1 VARVRH
7 GVLRHAWGSLMAQLA
22 LGLAGAAL
30 GSFFGPVGA
39 QVGFALGSAIGS
51 TLGPGTTVEGPRQS
65 DLKVQ
70 VSSYGASI
78 PRGFGG
84 FPVAGN
90 VIWSTD
96 LQEDRESED
105 VGKGGPSQTQVTY
118 SYSVSCA
125 IALCDGPIAGVRRIW
140 ADSKLVYD
148 ARDDADQDTI
158 DASGEFAEFFTLYLG
173 TEDQLPDPT
182 IEAVEGAGNVPGY
195 RGTAYIVF
203 ADLPLGDYGNRIPN
217 FLFEVFTEGAP
228 DAVQGDGLLNH
239 FDALNGDG
247 EVISALGPNITLTN
261 GATIDAA
268 ASRFGAAGGTR
279 TGTGFAEHKT
289 EGITGRAGGRS
300 WRLEWWQKATV
311 TTNFGNILIF
321 DNPDTGASIEL
332 GGTIFAAFTWDIQS
346 SSINGG
352 GAIGNVEPTLD
363 MWQHVSIQYRHDIQ
377 QFAIFLHG
385 QRIGNFSTSG
395 DPYPVD
401 PWGTNTFTRFRWIGT
416 QVGVLI
422 DEVYYHFEPE
432 TLYDDAYTVPTGPF
446 DDSGGGETFTPGQV
460 FLPDVVEA
468 LCLEAGLEASEIDV
482 TDLPN
487 TEVLGYVRTK
497 QMSTR
502 SAIEPLRQA
511 FYFDAV
517 ESEGKVKFVARGGS
531 SLVTIPED
539 DLGAVEGES
548 DPQPATEP
556 VRAQEA
562 ELPAVVNV
570 VYLDRDRDYENGTQ
584 TARRVVTG
592 SVQQTAIELPIV
604 LTNQHGSDAAAV
616 NLYDTWTARTEIS
629 WSTTKKYAKYEP
641 TDIVTLVDG
650 AISRQVRIT
659 DKSEEGPVIK
669 WRGRDDKPAIY
680 DPNTTPGEPTGTGA
694 TIRITGDTVVE
705 LIDSP
710 IFLDANDDPGF
721 YLAARGTRDGWTGGA
736 LYQSTD
742 SGTSYSSLKT
752 VTKTA
757 TMGTAGTELGNW
769 TGGYV
774 VDEVN
779 TVTVNLD
786 SGTLSTI
793 TRDSLLDSGQAA
805 IIGNEVVGF
814 QRAELIGQDQYRLSG
829 LLRGLRGTED
839 QISEHAVGDRFILI
853 SSANWYRVDQ
863 LLSSVGNEYIY
874 KPVTFGKSIEAAT
887 AESFTNT
894 ARGLKPLSPV
904 DARAERAS
912 TGSITISWKRRTRL
926 SSRLFGSVPLGE
938 ASEAYEVDVFEDGT
952 FTEPAVANLSTAET
966 SVVYSAAEQELGF
979 GSIQDTLYVK
989 IYQIS
994 ESVGRGLPLTA
1005 TLGANS
1011 GVESFTPD
1019 TLNPDPK
1026 VLLSAG
1032 DEWLAARDGS
1042 GNSSLGFYTYA
1053 TDLNYASKI
1062 TQSTTN
1068 PYTSGSHL
1076 WASDATSKKF
1086 VLLMRG
1092 SSNVEAA
1099 RKLFYG
1105 TLPGGPTAVVPS
1117 FMPTNPPVGLWWT
1130 GSEFRALLV
1139 DGTVWSSA
1147 TGASWTSQGAT
1158 SGLPALSSDLIGA
1171 YIVKVGS
1178 ALSMKYGDAVYY
1190 CSSTAGLSWSAGTG
1204 DVATLPTATYS
1215 DFFALTGIASNG
1227 SRAVLIAV
1235 GKKPSDASKWGL
1247 VYTSTDGQSWTEVVE
1262 QVVVD
1267 QPAYYAHSSTGNDG
1281 ITTLGTTFLCD
1292 LWPVVAGSNA
1302 NSVLQVHDFGGG
1314 VTLKFAS
1321 KAVLGVGGT
1330 TLVLAPGNGTT
1341 AFDPETVYRTSN
1353 LTTYTPLD
1361 WDDE

>member
-1 VARVRH
+1 
-7 GVLRHAWGSLMAQLA
+7 MAQLV
-22 LGLAGAAL
+22 LGAVGAVVGFYFGGTSGAQAGFAIGAA
-30 GSFFGPVGA
+30 V
-39 QVGFALGSAIGS
+39 GS
-51 TLGPGTTVEGPRQS
+51 TLGPGATVEGPRIS

-70 VSSYGASI
+70 VSSYGVSI
-78 PRGFGG
+78 PRGYGG

-148 ARDDADQDTI
+148 ARADADADTI
-158 DASGEFAEFFTLYLG
+158 GASAEFAEFFTLYLG
-173 TEDQLPDPT
+173 TEDQQPDPT
-182 IEAVEGAGNVPGY
+182 IEATEGAGNVPAY

-203 ADLPLGDYGNRIPN
+203 TDLPLGDYGNRLPN
-217 FLFEVFTEGAP
+217 FLFEVFTEGDYGAS
-228 DAVQGDGLLNH
+228 QGDGILNH
-239 FDALNGDG
+239 FEELDEDG
-247 EVISALGPNITLTN
+247 KVVSEVGPNLTMAN
-261 GATIDAA
+261 GAAIVTSPKKWGDSAGDADGGGKN
-268 ASRFGAAGGTR
+268 FGATGM
-279 TGTGFAEHKT
+279 TGTLN
-289 EGITGRAGGRS
+289 RS
-300 WRLEWWQKATV
+300 WRVEGWWYVDAAQEA
-311 TTNFGNILIF
+311 FF
-321 DNPDTGASIEL
+321 DL
-332 GGTIFAAFTWDIQS
+332 GGAGSFPYISLSREGIFNDSAFIMTS
-346 SSINGG
+346 VSNAGSGG
-352 GAIGNVEPTLD
+352 GRFGDNALKPPVGAWSHLGLEYNPTDKKVYAFCNSARVGTAIDGLGSNPFQDGVFTQCLVYGKCDDFFLSFDVDLYGE
-363 MWQHVSIQYRHDIQ
+363 SY
-377 QFAIFLHG
+377 AI
-385 QRIGNFSTSG
+385 
-395 DPYPVD
+395 
-401 PWGTNTFTRFRWIGT
+401 
-416 QVGVLI
+416 
-422 DEVYYHFEPE
+422 
-432 TLYDDAYTVPTGPF
+432 PTGPF
-446 DDSGGGETFTPGQV
+446 EANNNGELFTPGSV
-460 FLPDVVEA
+460 YLPAVVEA

-482 TDLPN
+482 TDLPA

-517 ESEGKVKFVARGGS
+517 ESEGKVKFVPRGGS

-616 NLYDTWTARTEIS
+616 NLYDAWTARTEIS

-669 WRGRDDKPAIY
+669 WRGRDGKPAIY

-710 IFLDANDDPGF
+710 IFLDTNDDPGF
-721 YLAARGTRDGWTGGA
+721 YLAARGTKAGWTGGA

-752 VTKTA
+752 VTRTA
-757 TMGTAGTELGNW
+757 TIGVTLGTLGDW
-769 TGGYV
+769 TGGTV
-774 VDEVN
+774 VDEKN
-779 TVTVNLD
+779 TVDVELY
-786 SGTLSTI
+786 SGTLSTV

-814 QRAELIGQDQYRLSG
+814 QRATLIGENQYRLSG
-829 LLRGLRGTED
+829 LVRGMRGTED
-839 QISEHAVGDRFILI
+839 QIAEHVTGDRFVLV

-863 LLSSVGNEYIY
+863 LLSSVGNEYLY
-874 KPVTFGKSIEAAT
+874 KPVTFGKSIET
-887 AESFTNT
+887 APAEAFTNT
-894 ARGLKPLSPV
+894 ARGLMPLSPV

-938 ASEAYEVDVFEDGT
+938 ASEAYEVDVFEDGA
-952 FTEPAVANLSTAET
+952 FTEPAVATLSTSEK
-966 SVVYSAAEQELGF
+966 SVVYSAAAQELGF
-979 GSIQDTLYVK
+979 GSVQDTLYVK
-989 IYQIS
+989 IYQVS
-994 ESVGRGLPLTA
+994 ESVGRGIALTA

-1032 DEWLAARDGS
+1032 DEWLVARDGS
-1042 GNSSLGFYTYA
+1042 GNTSLGFYTYA

-1062 TQSTTN
+1062 TQSTAN

-1076 WASDATSKKF
+1076 WASDPTSKKF

-1092 SSNVEAA
+1092 SSNVEAT

-1117 FMPTNPPVGLWWT
+1117 FMPANPPVGLWWT

-1139 DGTVWSSA
+1139 DGAVWSSA

-1158 SGLPALSSDLIGA
+1158 SGLPALSSDMIGA

-1178 ALSMKYGDAVYY
+1178 ALAMKYGDAVYY

-1281 ITTLGTTFLCD
+1281 ITTLGTSFLCD

-1341 AFDPETVYRTSN
+1341 AFDTDTVYRTSN

-1361 WDDE
+1361 WDDA